1 MRRDYDKRIEE
12 LNKYKLNVV
21 GEQFVLDSQ
30 ISIMLSQNMKIED
43 S

>member
-1 MRRDYDKRIEE
+1 LLKTKYIKMRRDYDKKIEE

-30 ISIMLSQNMKIED
+30 INIMLQ
-43 S
+43 